1 MKERPVEGG
10 TELFWDGGET
20 ASWQAS
26 GIYTPFATTFV
37 APADCRLKG
46 FRIFWQGGS
55 EVDIEFRLYKNNV
68 ELDSPTPV
76 GKPIFSVVKNSG
88 DANNEWMYINL
99 SDENIKLEGGQVFHP
114 ACSYP
119 EGPYG
124 LGMEPPTYGSYSCWY
139 TNDGGWKDSSQNYT
153 YMFRVVVDILDE

>member
-1 MKERPVEGG
+1 MYAP
-10 TELFWDGGET
+10 L
-20 ASWQAS
+20 
-26 GIYTPFATTFV
+26 ATTFV

-46 FRIFWQGGS
+46 FRLFWRGGS

-76 GKPIFSVVKNSG
+76 GEPVFSVVVNAG
-88 DANNEWMYINL
+88 GANNEWIYINL
-99 SDENIKLEGGQVFHP
+99 SDENIKLEGGQIFHP

-124 LGMEPPTYGSYSCWY
+124 LLMGPPTHGSYSCWY
-139 TNDGGWKDSSQNYT
+139 TDNGKWKDSSRNYT
-153 YMFRVVVDILDE
+153 YLFRVVVDILDE